1 MSKNNKKT
9 SQQPKQMFSNHQVLM
24 NKFNSLEKEY
34 SEFANSAIQTIN
46 HLHGKVSVLEIVLSS
61 NLLENVEVHNYEDF
75 EEEQFSKDYGFLFK
89 DYFLNLEDQKTIIK
103 VIFPEE
109 EMPQE
114 ELADELLDNSK

>member
-9 SQQPKQMFSNHQVLM
+9 AQQPKQMFSNHQVLM
-24 NKFNSLEKEY
+24 NKFNSLEKDY
-34 SEFANSAIQTIN
+34 SEFASSAIQTIN
-46 HLHGKVSVLEIVLSS
+46 HLHGKISVLEIVLSS

-109 EMPQE
+109 EVPQE